1 VDWSTAASLATAL
14 GTLVLAIATF
24 SAVRS
29 SNRSAR
35 VAEAALLAG
44 IRPLLLSTRPQ
55 DPPEKIMWRDLHFAR
70 VEGGRG
76 VVESDDDDNIFIAGT
91 VRNVGSGLA
100 VLHGWRARTDWQS
113 ADPPEPE
120 KFRRLTRD
128 IYIAPNDQGFFQGAI
143 RDSEDPDHGLL
154 ACLLGQ
160 REVFAVDLMY
170 GDQEGGQRTV
180 TRFGFTPVRDDI
192 WLCSASRHWFIDRD
206 DPR

>member
-1 VDWSTAASLATAL
+1 VDWTTAASLATAF

-29 SNRSAR
+29 SHRAAR
-35 VAEAALLAG
+35 VSEAALLAG

-55 DPPEKIMWRDLHFAR
+55 DPPEKIMWRDQHFAR

-76 VVESDDDDNIFIAGT
+76 VVEVDGNNVYIAGT
-91 VRNVGSGLA
+91 VRNVGAGLA
-100 VLHGWRARTDWQS
+100 VLHGWRVRTDFDS
-113 ADPPEPE
+113 SDPPEPDR
-120 KFRRLTRD
+120 FRRLTRD

-143 RDSEDPDHGLL
+143 RDAEDADHGLL
-154 ACLLGQ
+154 ACLVGQ
-160 REVFAVDLMY
+160 REIFAVDLLY

-192 WLCSASRHWFIDRD
+192 WLCSTSRHWFIDRD